1 MNKGLCLNLIERY
14 RKTAPPA
21 EHPSLTNLYS
31 FITENPHCFQRN
43 HEEGAIHIAA
53 SVLLIEPEGGQGLF
67 LWHKKIQR
75 WTQPGGHADGDPDLH
90 RVARKELEEE
100 IGITNAEFADLVP
113 LDIHLFDYPR
123 EIYGY
128 QKQIYNFC
136 FLAIKPSGQEP
147 IIKEPDKCSG
157 LRWASPNEARE
168 MIKDVYHEGTEGLI
182 WKWEQWM
189 EKFFT
194 SKKRD

>member
-1 MNKGLCLNLIERY
+1 MNKNLCLDLIERY

-21 EHPSLTNLYS
+21 ELRSLADLYV
-31 FITENPHCFQRN
+31 FIDENPRCFQRN

-53 SVLLIEPEGGQGLF
+53 SVLLINPEGNKGLF

-100 IGITNAEFADLVP
+100 TGITNAEFVDIVP
-113 LDIHLFDYPR
+113 LDIHLFNYPR

-147 IIKEPDKCSG
+147 IIKEPDKCSE
-157 LRWASPNEARE
+157 LRWASPNEVRE
-168 MIKDVYHEGTEGLI
+168 MIRSTYHEGTEKLI
-182 WKWEQWM
+182 RKWERSRS
-189 EKFFT
+189 T
-194 SKKRD
+194 RNSKK